1 MVLRL
6 PVLGGAQ
13 IIAFAGLIE
22 TTGFFQASST
32 TDGRGPRDGQFSM
45 KDSTETG
52 EPGNYGVGFPN
63 FLGKVEDPEARKS
76 KLAAELANG
85 RLAMMATRQHISMF
99 YAKEPKSNGFICVIS
114 HIFAKFC
121 EGMMICTHAL
131 LHAHDIA
138 IECICCRLHARH
150 VSMSLA
156 CLCFWTLTSFFV
168 ASFVHWILCNFFPL
182 LFKAIIGMF
191 FQDGLTGS
199 AWGDWSLYTASPLR
213 AEAEDEPPKP
223 PPFDPSKQVRP
234 SVSVQ

>member
-32 TDGRGPRDGQFSM
+32 TSGRGPREGQFSM

-63 FLGKVEDPEARKS
+63 FLGKVEDPEARKG

-99 YAKEPKSNGFICVIS
+99 YATMEKSQRVVDS
-114 HIFAKFC
+114 FA
-121 EGMMICTHAL
+121 
-131 LHAHDIA
+131 
-138 IECICCRLHARH
+138 
-150 VSMSLA
+150 S
-156 CLCFWTLTSFFV
+156 
-168 ASFVHWILCNFFPL
+168 
-182 LFKAIIGMF
+182 
-191 FQDGLTGS
+191 
-199 AWGDWSLYTASPLR
+199 
-213 AEAEDEPPKP
+213 
-223 PPFDPSKQVRP
+223 
-234 SVSVQ
+234 

>member
-1 MVLRL
+1 MSKVYQIVTNIRTRIHYLHRTVNKWKNIRLVDIMIAYDCNWLRMIRRVTMVLRL

-32 TDGRGPRDGQFSM
+32 TDGRGPREGQFSM

-99 YAKEPKSNGFICVIS
+99 YATMEWAKE
-114 HIFAKFC
+114 
-121 EGMMICTHAL
+121 
-131 LHAHDIA
+131 
-138 IECICCRLHARH
+138 
-150 VSMSLA
+150 
-156 CLCFWTLTSFFV
+156 
-168 ASFVHWILCNFFPL
+168 
-182 LFKAIIGMF
+182 
-191 FQDGLTGS
+191 
-199 AWGDWSLYTASPLR
+199 
-213 AEAEDEPPKP
+213 
-223 PPFDPSKQVRP
+223 
-234 SVSVQ
+234 

>member
-32 TDGRGPRDGQFSM
+32 TAGRGPREGQFSM

-85 RLAMMATRQHISMF
+85 RLAMMVTRQHISMF
-99 YAKEPKSNGFICVIS
+99 HVTMEGANEWWVHLCHNFVKEQHISN
-114 HIFAKFC
+114 
-121 EGMMICTHAL
+121 T
-131 LHAHDIA
+131 
-138 IECICCRLHARH
+138 
-150 VSMSLA
+150 
-156 CLCFWTLTSFFV
+156 T
-168 ASFVHWILCNFFPL
+168 
-182 LFKAIIGMF
+182 
-191 FQDGLTGS
+191 
-199 AWGDWSLYTASPLR
+199 
-213 AEAEDEPPKP
+213 
-223 PPFDPSKQVRP
+223 
-234 SVSVQ
+234 

>member
-156 CLCFWTLTSFFV
+156 CLCFWTLTSFLLQVSCTGFY
-168 ASFVHWILCNFFPL
+168 AIFFPCFLRRL
-182 LFKAIIGMF
+182 LACF
-191 FQDGLTGS
+191 
-199 AWGDWSLYTASPLR
+199 
-213 AEAEDEPPKP
+213 
-223 PPFDPSKQVRP
+223 SKTV
-234 SVSVQ
+234 